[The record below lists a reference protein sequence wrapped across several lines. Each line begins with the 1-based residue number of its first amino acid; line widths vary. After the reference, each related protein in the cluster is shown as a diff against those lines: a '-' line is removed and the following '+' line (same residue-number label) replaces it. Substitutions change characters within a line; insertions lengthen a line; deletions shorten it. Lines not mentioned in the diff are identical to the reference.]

1 MKAVIDIGTNSVL
14 LLIGEAMPDGSVRS
28 EVDTA
33 RVTRL
38 GHGLAESGEIAP
50 SAAERTLVALKEY
63 TDACDRLR
71 VDGIAVVGTAALR
84 TASNAADFIMI
95 VKKTLGLSIEV
106 ISEERE
112 AELTYI
118 ASAHDFGEPIVVV
131 DIGGGSTELVTMHD
145 SSLKIASMPIGC
157 VNLTE
162 AHIRSDP
169 PSEREIDAL
178 RGAVRHELG
187 TGAMPQTFARPHEA
201 RLVASAGTAT
211 TLMSIHLSLDPYS
224 PAAVH
229 GRALKITELRG
240 IMDML
245 RSKNLSELRSIRGL
259 MPERA
264 DVILAGSF
272 ILHEAMSH
280 LGYSEVTISDR
291 GVKWGLFYERFGTSP
306 PP

>member
-112 AELTYI
+112 AELVF
-118 ASAHDFGEPIVVV
+118 AGDP
-131 DIGGGSTELVTMHD
+131 DTEN
-145 SSLKIASMPIGC
+145 G
-157 VNLTE
+157 
-162 AHIRSDP
+162 
-169 PSEREIDAL
+169 DA
-178 RGAVRHELG
+178 
-187 TGAMPQTFARPHEA
+187 Q
-201 RLVASAGTAT
+201 S
-211 TLMSIHLSLDPYS
+211 
-224 PAAVH
+224 
-229 GRALKITELRG
+229 
-240 IMDML
+240 
-245 RSKNLSELRSIRGL
+245 
-259 MPERA
+259 
-264 DVILAGSF
+264 
-272 ILHEAMSH
+272 
-280 LGYSEVTISDR
+280 
-291 GVKWGLFYERFGTSP
+291 
-306 PP
+306 